1 MDKQNHEGSFKKAI
15 GPFSGISIVAG
26 MVIGSGVYYLGSY
39 VLERTGMNLGWSL
52 VAWIVGGPL
61 SQLFQGCALRNLA
74 RACRSRAVKQ
84 FI

>member
-1 MDKQNHEGSFKKAI
+1 MDKKNHEGSFKKAI

-39 VLERTGMNLGWSL
+39 VLERTGMSLGWSL
-52 VAWIVGGPL
+52 VAWIVGGL
-61 SQLFQGCALRNLA
+61 ITIISGLCFAELGA
-74 RACRSRAVKQ
+74 ACRWQVDKR